1 MKKCG
6 IIHIGDVSNMRLVSY
21 YNILR
26 EMKKRPG
33 MFLRY
38 KDIYYLETYEHG
50 YFIGKGYT
58 IINFTNEE
66 IRENV
71 ANYFFNELDID
82 YSLLFLS
89 KICDNNKINDIYRMS
104 LNHFSFVE
112 RLVDKE
118 KQFDTIMDMSITLYE
133 LILPLIDLKIENS
146 INGIGNPDAE
156 TFIIDGKFV
165 NNVNQLFEYIEST
178 KDKKHFLDYP
188 NNIKKE
194 YYNIFEVFSH
204 ICFYNS
210 HKQNGVN
217 LIIENEEEFLKENEQ
232 EKKVFYTLV
241 NTYKNIIDNKTLFI
255 HPKYYSVFAEKMI
268 EINLVIKS

>member
-26 EMKKRPG
+26 EMEKRPG

-104 LNHFSFVE
+104 LNRFSFVE

-118 KQFDTIMDMSITLYE
+118 KQFDIIMDMSITLYE
-133 LILPLIDLKIENS
+133 LIFPLIDLKIENS
-146 INGIGNPDAE
+146 INGIGNSDAE
-156 TFIIDGKFV
+156 TFIIDGKLV
-165 NNVNQLFEYIEST
+165 NNVNQLYEFIEST

-194 YYNIFEVFSH
+194 YYNIFEVFYH

-210 HKQNGVN
+210 LKQNGVN
-217 LIIENEEEFLKENEQ
+217 LIIENEKEFLKENEQ

-255 HPKYYSVFAEKMI
+255 HPKYYSVFAEEMI
-268 EINLVIKS
+268 DINLVIKS

>member
-1 MKKCG
+1 M
-6 IIHIGDVSNMRLVSY
+6 DNTNRLVIVEISNIVLLSY
-21 YNILR
+21 YNILKR
-26 EMKKRPG
+26 MQKRPG
-33 MFLRY
+33 MFLRF

-50 YFIGKGYT
+50 YFIGKGNT
-58 IINFTNEE
+58 IINYTNEE
-66 IRENV
+66 IIENV

-89 KICDNNKINDIYRMS
+89 KICDNNKINDIYRMTI
-104 LNHFSFVE
+104 NRFGFVE

-118 KQFDTIMDMSITLYE
+118 KQFDTIMDMSIALYE
-133 LILPLIDLKIENS
+133 LIFPLINLKTENVVNEIS
-146 INGIGNPDAE
+146 KPDAE
-156 TFIIDGKFV
+156 TFIIDGKLV
-165 NNVNQLFEYIEST
+165 NNVNQLYECIEST
-178 KDKKHFLDYP
+178 KDKKHFLDHP

-210 HKQNGVN
+210 LKQNGVN
-217 LIIENEEEFLKENEQ
+217 IIIENEKEFLKENEQ

-255 HPKYYSVFAEKMI
+255 HPKYYSVFAERMI

>member
-1 MKKCG
+1 MRKCG
-6 IIHIGDVSNMRLVSY
+6 IIHIGDVSNMRLDSY

-71 ANYFFNELDID
+71 ANYFFNGLDID

-89 KICDNNKINDIYRMS
+89 KICDNNKINDIYRMTI
-104 LNHFSFVE
+104 NRFGFVE

-146 INGIGNPDAE
+146 SNGIGNPDAE
-156 TFIIDGKFV
+156 TFIIDGKLV
-165 NNVNQLFEYIEST
+165 NNVNQLYEFIEST
-178 KDKKHFLDYP
+178 KDKKHFLAYP

-194 YYNIFEVFSH
+194 HYNIFEVFSH

-210 HKQNGVN
+210 LKQNGVN
-217 LIIENEEEFLKENEQ
+217 LIIENEKEFLKENEQ

-255 HPKYYSVFAEKMI
+255 HPKYYSVFAEEMI

>member
-1 MKKCG
+1 
-6 IIHIGDVSNMRLVSY
+6 MRLVSY
-21 YNILR
+21 YNILI
-26 EMKKRPG
+26 EMEKRPG
-33 MFLRY
+33 MFLRH

-58 IINFTNEE
+58 ITNFTNEE

-71 ANYFFNELDID
+71 ANYFFNGLDID

-89 KICDNNKINDIYRMS
+89 KICDNDKINDIYRMS
-104 LNHFSFVE
+104 LNRFSFVE

-118 KQFDTIMDMSITLYE
+118 KQFDIIMDMSITLYE

-146 INGIGNPDAE
+146 SNGIGNPDAE
-156 TFIIDGKFV
+156 TFIIDGKLV
-165 NNVNQLFEYIEST
+165 NNVNQLYEFIEST
-178 KDKKHFLDYP
+178 KDKKHFLAYP
-188 NNIKKE
+188 DNIKKE
-194 YYNIFEVFSH
+194 HYNIFEVFSH

-210 HKQNGVN
+210 LKQNGVN
-217 LIIENEEEFLKENEQ
+217 LIIENEKEFLKENEQ

-241 NTYKNIIDNKTLFI
+241 NTYKNIIDNKILFI

>member
-6 IIHIGDVSNMRLVSY
+6 IIHIGDASNMRLVSY

-26 EMKKRPG
+26 EMEKRPG

-104 LNHFSFVE
+104 LNRFSFVE

-118 KQFDTIMDMSITLYE
+118 KQFDIIMDMSITLYE
-133 LILPLIDLKIENS
+133 LIFPLINLKIENS

-178 KDKKHFLDYP
+178 KDKKHFLDHP

-217 LIIENEEEFLKENEQ
+217 LIIENEKEFLKENEQ

-268 EINLVIKS
+268 EINLVIES

>member
-26 EMKKRPG
+26 EMEKRPG

-104 LNHFSFVE
+104 LNRFSFVE

-133 LILPLIDLKIENS
+133 LILPLIDLKIENNFNV
-146 INGIGNPDAE
+146 IVNPDAE

-165 NNVNQLFEYIEST
+165 NNVNQLFDYIEST

-210 HKQNGVN
+210 HKQNAVN
-217 LIIENEEEFLKENEQ
+217 LILENEKEFLKENEQ

-268 EINLVIKS
+268 EINLVIES

>member
-1 MKKCG
+1 
-6 IIHIGDVSNMRLVSY
+6 MRLVSY

-104 LNHFSFVE
+104 LNRFSFVE

-118 KQFDTIMDMSITLYE
+118 KQFDTIMEMSITLYE

-165 NNVNQLFEYIEST
+165 NNVNQLYEFIEST

-210 HKQNGVN
+210 FKQNGVN
-217 LIIENEEEFLKENEQ
+217 LIIENEKEFLNENEQ

-255 HPKYYSVFAEKMI
+255 HPKYYSVFAEEMI

>member
-1 MKKCG
+1 
-6 IIHIGDVSNMRLVSY
+6 MRLVSY

-26 EMKKRPG
+26 EMEKRPG
-33 MFLRY
+33 MFLMY

-58 IINFTNEE
+58 ITNFTNEE

-89 KICDNNKINDIYRMS
+89 KICDNNKINDIYRMTI
-104 LNHFSFVE
+104 NRFGFVE

-146 INGIGNPDAE
+146 SNGIGNPDAE
-156 TFIIDGKFV
+156 TFIIDGKIV

-178 KDKKHFLDYP
+178 KDKKHFLDHP

-210 HKQNGVN
+210 LKQNGVN
-217 LIIENEEEFLKENEQ
+217 LIIENEKEFLKENEQ
-232 EKKVFYTLV
+232 VKKVFYTLV